1 MALEALS
8 ITPLM
13 VAHLIMPGS
22 PPVRRAA
29 HAPAGRC
36 PGKGAEISLGGVHI
50 AGLHRAAAFQ
60 GQGRIGGA
68 DEAARGGGLPQGIMA
83 EDGPAVLEIGR
94 KRFCAVY
101 RGRPS
106 SSGTVS
112 MAAGM
117 PPNG

>member
-1 MALEALS
+1 M
-8 ITPLM
+8 
-13 VAHLIMPGS
+13 
-22 PPVRRAA
+22 R
-29 HAPAGRC
+29 
-36 PGKGAEISLGGVHI
+36 
-50 AGLHRAAAFQ
+50 
-60 GQGRIGGA
+60 
-68 DEAARGGGLPQGIMA
+68 AARGGGLPQGIMA